1 MTRALVRARTSSFCG
16 WSLILGSLLVASCG
30 DRQGW
35 GPAAPPERPSAL
47 RIDEAAHDL
56 ARPSASV
63 PKGGCR
69 KGMVLVQG
77 GSFKRPR
84 RDGRGSA
91 SPPAATASASASP
104 AEDVVGVD
112 VPTFCMDTTE
122 VTAAAYRACV
132 VAERCTLEHTD
143 VFLPG
148 SDARWIGLLS
158 LFCNAQRL
166 ERRDHPMNCVDF
178 SQAEAYCRAAGG
190 RLPTEDEWEWAARGG
205 DEGRVYPW
213 GDDPPDE
220 TRLNACGIEC
230 QKAFEA
236 EGATHKTMY
245 QTEDGFPGTAP
256 VGSFPKGAS
265 RDGILDLGG
274 NVFEWTSTESQPGI
288 AVDRGGAFSNA
299 TMEAPKAATRHVFNR
314 SMRDAS
320 LGFRCASDPG

>member
-1 MTRALVRARTSSFCG
+1 MRARSISLRAL
-16 WSLILGSLLVASCG
+16 SLAVSVASPLVASCG
-30 DRQGW
+30 DGQGW
-35 GPAAPPERPSAL
+35 GPSVPAERPSAL
-47 RIDEAAHDL
+47 RIDDAAHDL

-77 GSFKRPR
+77 GSFRRPR
-84 RDGRGSA
+84 RE
-91 SPPAATASASASP
+91 SPPPTVAPSPSASASAAP
-104 AEDVVGVD
+104 APDLVTVD
-112 VPTFCMDTTE
+112 VPAFCMDKTE
-122 VTAAAYRACV
+122 VTAAAYRGCV

-143 VFLPG
+143 VLLPG
-148 SDARWIGLLS
+148 TDARWIGLLS

-166 ERRDHPMNCVDF
+166 DRRDHPMNCVDF
-178 SQAEAYCRAAGG
+178 NQAEAYCRAAGG

-205 DEGRVYPW
+205 EEARPYPW
-213 GDDPPDE
+213 GDEPPNE

-230 QKAFEA
+230 QQAFEA
-236 EGATHKTMY
+236 QGATHKTMY
-245 QTEDGFPGTAP
+245 QTDDGFPGTAP

-274 NVFEWTSTESQPGI
+274 NVFEWTSTEAQPGI

-299 TMEAPKAATRHVFNR
+299 TPDAAKAGTRHVFNR